1 MVKMMEDITKEKSC
15 IFGRFFRRWLIIF
28 FAVFLFSFNCSVTWS
43 ALQNYFYAEEIANG
57 KENVVEIFSNQ
68 ASVQT
73 KQSTEQMKQPAE
85 QAIGQTSQEQSNPK
99 EKDVEEMAQQISSSE
114 VDYSEFRTDDWRL
127 ILVNKQHPIP
137 DDFELK
143 LGSISTLRGRMK
155 CDQRII
161 SDLNNMFADAKEDG
175 IKLVICSPYR
185 PSSRQDYLFD
195 KKVKNYIKQGNSYM
209 DAYYLTAQAVTI
221 PGASEHEI
229 GLALDIVSDKYSGL
243 NEGFGASD
251 AGIWLEKHCTEY
263 GFVIRYPLGKES
275 VTGIEF
281 EPWHFRYVGKK
292 AAKVMKEQNLCL
304 EEFTELVKEY
314 SLDE

>member
-1 MVKMMEDITKEKSC
+1 MKEKTKEKSC
-15 IFGRFFRRWLIIF
+15 IFGRLLAVS
-28 FAVFLFSFNCSVTWS
+28 FAFLLFVCNCSVTWS
-43 ALQNYFYAEEIANG
+43 ALQNYFYGEEIING
-57 KENVVEIFSNQ
+57 EAVIETFSDQ
-68 ASVQT
+68 ASEQIKEQAKEQT
-73 KQSTEQMKQPAE
+73 TEQKMQSAE
-85 QAIGQTSQEQSNPK
+85 QAIGQASRESNQK
-99 EKDVEEMAQQISSSE
+99 EKGAEETEQQIDSSE
-114 VDYSEFRTDDWRL
+114 VDYSEFRAGDWRL

-137 DDFELK
+137 DDYELK
-143 LGSISTLRGRMK
+143 LGSINTPRGRMK
-155 CDQRII
+155 CDRRII
-161 SDLNNMFADAKEDG
+161 SDLNKMFEDAKEDG
-175 IKLVICSPYR
+175 INLVVCSPYR

-292 AAKVMKEQNLCL
+292 TAKVMKEQNLCL
-304 EEFTELVKEY
+304 EEFTELVKEN
-314 SLDE
+314 SPDK

>member
-1 MVKMMEDITKEKSC
+1 MKEKTKEKSC
-15 IFGRFFRRWLIIF
+15 IFGRLLAVS
-28 FAVFLFSFNCSVTWS
+28 FAFLLFVCNCSVTWS
-43 ALQNYFYAEEIANG
+43 ALQNYFYGEEIING
-57 KENVVEIFSNQ
+57 EAVIETFSDQ
-68 ASVQT
+68 ASEQIKEQAKEQT
-73 KQSTEQMKQPAE
+73 TEQKKQSAE
-85 QAIGQTSQEQSNPK
+85 QAIGQASRESNQK
-99 EKDVEEMAQQISSSE
+99 EKGAEEMEQQIDSSE
-114 VDYSEFRTDDWRL
+114 VDYSEFRAGDWRL

-137 DDFELK
+137 DDYELK
-143 LGSISTLRGRMK
+143 LGSISTPRGRMK
-155 CDQRII
+155 CDRRII
-161 SDLNNMFADAKEDG
+161 SDLNKMFEDAKEEG
-175 IKLVICSPYR
+175 INLVVCSPYR

-195 KKVKNYIKQGNSYM
+195 KKVKKYIKQGNSYM
-209 DAYYLTAQAVTI
+209 DAYYLTAQAITI

-275 VTGIEF
+275 ITGIEF

-304 EEFTELVKEY
+304 EEFTELIMENSPDK
-314 SLDE
+314 

>member
-1 MVKMMEDITKEKSC
+1 MEDITKEKS
-15 IFGRFFRRWLIIF
+15 FFPRRWLVIF
-28 FAVFLFSFNCSVTWS
+28 CAVLLFVCNCSVTWS
-43 ALQNYFYAEEIANG
+43 ALQNYFYAEELTGG
-57 KENVVEIFSNQ
+57 KEAVVETFSY
-68 ASVQT
+68 QT
-73 KQSTEQMKQPAE
+73 SEQTTEQMNQSTE
-85 QAIGQTSQEQSNPK
+85 QAIGQTSQKENNPNEIKSDKETEQVLTST
-99 EKDVEEMAQQISSSE
+99 E
-114 VDYSEFRTDDWRL
+114 VNYSEFRVDDWRL

-137 DDFELK
+137 DDYELK

-161 SDLNNMFADAKEDG
+161 FDLNKMLEDAKEDG
-175 IKLVICSPYR
+175 INLVICSPYR

-243 NEGFGASD
+243 NEGFGASE
-251 AGIWLEKHCTEY
+251 AGTWLEKHCTEY
-263 GFVIRYPLGKES
+263 GFIIRYPLGKES
-275 VTGIEF
+275 ITGIEF

-314 SLDE
+314 SSDK

>member
-1 MVKMMEDITKEKSC
+1 MKEKTKEKSC
-15 IFGRFFRRWLIIF
+15 IFGRLLAVS
-28 FAVFLFSFNCSVTWS
+28 FAFLLFVCNCSVTWS
-43 ALQNYFYAEEIANG
+43 ALHNYFYGEEIING
-57 KENVVEIFSNQ
+57 EAVIETFSDQ
-68 ASVQT
+68 ASEQIKEQAKEQT
-73 KQSTEQMKQPAE
+73 TE
-85 QAIGQTSQEQSNPK
+85 QAIGQASRESNQK
-99 EKDVEEMAQQISSSE
+99 EKGAEETEQQIDSSE
-114 VDYSEFRTDDWRL
+114 VDYSEFRAGDWRL

-137 DDFELK
+137 DDYELK
-143 LGSISTLRGRMK
+143 LGSISTPRGRMK
-155 CDQRII
+155 CDRRII
-161 SDLNNMFADAKEDG
+161 SDLNKMFEDAKEEG
-175 IKLVICSPYR
+175 INLGVCSPYR

-195 KKVKNYIKQGNSYM
+195 KKVKKYIKQGNSYM

-275 VTGIEF
+275 ITGIEF

-304 EEFTELVKEY
+304 EEFTEFMK
-314 SLDE
+314 D

>member
-1 MVKMMEDITKEKSC
+1 MKEKTKEKSC
-15 IFGRFFRRWLIIF
+15 IFGRLLAVS
-28 FAVFLFSFNCSVTWS
+28 FAFLLFVCNCSVTWS
-43 ALQNYFYAEEIANG
+43 ALHNYFYGEEIING
-57 KENVVEIFSNQ
+57 EAVIETFSDQ
-68 ASVQT
+68 ASEQIKEQAKEQT
-73 KQSTEQMKQPAE
+73 TE
-85 QAIGQTSQEQSNPK
+85 QAIGQASRESNQK
-99 EKDVEEMAQQISSSE
+99 EKGAEETEQQIDSSE
-114 VDYSEFRTDDWRL
+114 VDYSEFRVNDWRL

-137 DDFELK
+137 DDYELK
-143 LGSISTLRGRMK
+143 LGSINTPRGRMK
-155 CDQRII
+155 CDRRII
-161 SDLNNMFADAKEDG
+161 SDLNKMFEDAKEDG
-175 IKLVICSPYR
+175 INLVVCSPYR

-275 VTGIEF
+275 ITGIEF

-304 EEFTELVKEY
+304 EEFTEFMK
-314 SLDE
+314 D

>member
-1 MVKMMEDITKEKSC
+1 MEELTKEKS
-15 IFGRFFRRWLIIF
+15 FFLRRGFVLS
-28 FAVFLFSFNCSVTWS
+28 FAVFLFVCNCSVTWS
-43 ALQNYFYAEEIANG
+43 ALQKHFYAEELTG
-57 KENVVEIFSNQ
+57 REETVVETFSNQ
-68 ASVQT
+68 TSEQEAEQILE
-73 KQSTEQMKQPAE
+73 QATEQAKQLTE
-85 QAIGQTSQEQSNPK
+85 QAIGQVSNEHSSSQE
-99 EKDVEEMAQQISSSE
+99 KDNEETVQPLEE
-114 VDYSEFRTDDWRL
+114 VDYSEFRVGDWRL

-137 DDFELK
+137 DDYELK
-143 LGSISTLRGRMK
+143 LGSISTPRGRMK
-155 CDQRII
+155 CDRRII
-161 SDLNNMFADAKEDG
+161 SDLNKMFADAKEDG
-175 IKLVICSPYR
+175 INLVVCSPYR

-275 VTGIEF
+275 ITGIEF

-304 EEFTELVKEY
+304 EEFTELVKEN
-314 SLDE
+314 SSDK

>member
-1 MVKMMEDITKEKSC
+1 MKEKTKEKSC
-15 IFGRFFRRWLIIF
+15 IVGRLLAVS
-28 FAVFLFSFNCSVTWS
+28 FAFLLFVCNCSVTWS
-43 ALQNYFYAEEIANG
+43 ALHNYFYGEEIING
-57 KENVVEIFSNQ
+57 EAVIETFSDQ
-68 ASVQT
+68 ASEQIKEQAKEQT
-73 KQSTEQMKQPAE
+73 TE
-85 QAIGQTSQEQSNPK
+85 QAIGQASRESNQK
-99 EKDVEEMAQQISSSE
+99 EKGAEETEQQIDSSE
-114 VDYSEFRTDDWRL
+114 VDYSEFRADDWRL

-137 DDFELK
+137 DDYELK
-143 LGSISTLRGRMK
+143 IGSISTPRGRMK
-155 CDQRII
+155 CDRRII
-161 SDLNNMFADAKEDG
+161 YDLNKMLEDAKEEG
-175 IKLVICSPYR
+175 INLVVCSPYR

-195 KKVKNYIKQGNSYM
+195 KKVKKYIKQGNSYM

-304 EEFTELVKEY
+304 EEFTEFMK
-314 SLDE
+314 D

>member
-1 MVKMMEDITKEKSC
+1 MKEKTKEKSC
-15 IFGRFFRRWLIIF
+15 ILGSFFERWLIIF
-28 FAVFLFSFNCSVTWS
+28 FAVFLFVCNCSVTWS
-43 ALQNYFYAEEIANG
+43 ALQNYFYAEELANG
-57 KENVVEIFSNQ
+57 KETVVETFSNQ

-73 KQSTEQMKQPAE
+73 KQPVE
-85 QAIGQTSQEQSNPK
+85 QAIGQASPESNQK
-99 EKDVEEMAQQISSSE
+99 EKGAEETEQQIDSSE
-114 VDYSEFRTDDWRL
+114 VDYSEFRAGDWRL

-137 DDFELK
+137 DDYELK
-143 LGSISTLRGRMK
+143 LGSISTPRGRMK
-155 CDQRII
+155 CDRRII
-161 SDLNNMFADAKEDG
+161 SDLNKMFEDAKEDG
-175 IKLVICSPYR
+175 INLVVCSPYR

-292 AAKVMKEQNLCL
+292 AAKVMREQDLCL

-314 SLDE
+314 SSDK